1 MRFARL
7 LPGALLLLTLIA
19 PDGAAQTGPGAANA
33 PSAGLAPLGSGG
45 VEVGAAAMVVAIF
58 PAVGGH
64 VSIPAGR
71 RLRVELVAHTVPWLL
86 EAEEVGAIT
95 QLQVR
100 VPFRAGPPGSR
111 RSVLLGAS
119 AFTIGD
125 RRGRHGDWEF
135 DTGLR
140 PHAGVSW
147 QWQKSRHID
156 LRLDVQG
163 VFTGVPVPFVVPFA
177 TFAVVWHPERRWS

>member
-7 LPGALLLLTLIA
+7 LPGALLLLTLVA
-19 PDGAAQTGPGAANA
+19 TEGAAQPGPGAAIA
-33 PSAGLAPLGSGG
+33 PSGDLAPLGSAG
-45 VEVGAAAMVVAIF
+45 VEVGGGAMVVAIF
-58 PAVGGH
+58 PGIGGH

-71 RLRVELVAHTVPWLL
+71 RLRVELVAHALPWLFDRDIG
-86 EAEEVGAIT
+86 VVT
-95 QLQVR
+95 QVQLR
-100 VPFRAGPPGSR
+100 IPFREGPPGSR
-111 RSVLLGAS
+111 RSLFLGAS

-125 RRGRHGDWEF
+125 RHRRGEWDF

-140 PHAGVSW
+140 PHTGVSW

-163 VFTGVPVPFVVPFA
+163 VFTGVAVPFVVPFA
-177 TFAVVWHPERRWS
+177 TFAVVWHPARRWS